1 MKKLPKLNQKTRV
14 WSNHVLTKEI
24 KKKQLVML
32 DVEQKILTLKQSHYE
47 IEIWAGFRPVCSTEK
62 KILGNFCGQFFH
74 VFMCKSNQIL
84 F

>member
-1 MKKLPKLNQKTRV
+1 
-14 WSNHVLTKEI
+14 
-24 KKKQLVML
+24 ML

-74 VFMCKSNQIL
+74 VFMGKSNQIL